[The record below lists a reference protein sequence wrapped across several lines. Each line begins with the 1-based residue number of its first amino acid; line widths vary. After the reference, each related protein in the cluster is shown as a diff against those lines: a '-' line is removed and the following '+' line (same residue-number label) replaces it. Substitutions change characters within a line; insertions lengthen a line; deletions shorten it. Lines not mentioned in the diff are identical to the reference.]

1 MLRRSK
7 AELEANK
14 KGVLLDGYSGAPYA
28 QQRLDEVSL
37 RIAEAEASHEREEKR
52 KLALERQLAH
62 EEETVR
68 KLTDAKILAPS
79 LSLVQSVRVAK
90 GSDVVKGTVLC
101 ELVDCAK
108 SYIEATVPE
117 KIFDSVRVGQAA
129 RVYLYGNANP
139 MPGKV
144 LSVRGAGANNTSNPA
159 MFAAG
164 IIKSTPDSM
173 IVNVGISAADLIKV
187 FGSANQVGRTARV
200 TLLK

>member
-1 MLRRSK
+1 M
-7 AELEANK
+7 
-14 KGVLLDGYSGAPYA
+14 
-28 QQRLDEVSL
+28 SL

-79 LSLVQSVRVAK
+79 LCLVQSVRVAK

-129 RVYLYGNANP
+129 KVYLYGNANP

-164 IIKSTPDSM
+164 IIKTTPDSM